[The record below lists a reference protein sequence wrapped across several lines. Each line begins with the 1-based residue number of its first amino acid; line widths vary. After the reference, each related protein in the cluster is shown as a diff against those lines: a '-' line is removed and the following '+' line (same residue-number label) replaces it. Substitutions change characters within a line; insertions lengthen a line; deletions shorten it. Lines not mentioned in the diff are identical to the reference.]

1 MTMFY
6 ELPFFP
12 RSLFGLW
19 AFLLCCAGV
28 IGIVLSVSFKR
39 YRYGLLSL
47 VAFAPS
53 YYLWQVVFNIS
64 GIVRNPPVH
73 APSRASSI
81 LSGLPWLVW
90 FIALLVISFA
100 ALLSIYLN
108 IRYSRTHITPLA
120 IKQCGDRMSC
130 GICYWMDNGRMI
142 FSNDCMNRLCLKL
155 TGSQLL
161 NGNSFRDAVSDGTQT
176 VGTKVWN
183 FTFRDVTLDGR
194 RLHEMVAL
202 DVTETYAKTESLRL
216 SNEQME
222 HMTEELKA
230 YSLKIDDVVRRQEIL
245 QAKVNIHD
253 EMNRLM
259 LATVA
264 AEMDNVEALDRIFTQ
279 WQKNA
284 LLLCLEAE
292 EKTGQNA
299 TDQLERFAQLLGI
312 ELHWNGSFPDT
323 MSENQR
329 ELFLTAVRE
338 AIANAVKHA
347 EAKALTV
354 SFAESDTVIRCTFE
368 NDGTVR
374 AGEVRFTGGLANL
387 SLLAG
392 EQNAVLS
399 AEAGETFKLHLLFP
413 KNS

>member
-64 GIVRNPPVH
+64 GIVRNTPAH

-81 LSGLPWLVW
+81 LSGLLWFVW

-142 FSNDCMNRLCLKL
+142 FSNDCMNRLCLEL
-155 TGSQLL
+155 PGSQLL
-161 NGNSFRDAVSDGTQT
+161 TGNSFRDAVSDGTQT

-230 YSLKIDDVVRRQEIL
+230 ASISIALSSLSDCHFEC
-245 QAKVNIHD
+245 
-253 EMNRLM
+253 
-259 LATVA
+259 
-264 AEMDNVEALDRIFTQ
+264 IF
-279 WQKNA
+279 
-284 LLLCLEAE
+284 
-292 EKTGQNA
+292 
-299 TDQLERFAQLLGI
+299 
-312 ELHWNGSFPDT
+312 H
-323 MSENQR
+323 
-329 ELFLTAVRE
+329 
-338 AIANAVKHA
+338 
-347 EAKALTV
+347 
-354 SFAESDTVIRCTFE
+354 
-368 NDGTVR
+368 
-374 AGEVRFTGGLANL
+374 
-387 SLLAG
+387 SL
-392 EQNAVLS
+392 
-399 AEAGETFKLHLLFP
+399 
-413 KNS
+413 